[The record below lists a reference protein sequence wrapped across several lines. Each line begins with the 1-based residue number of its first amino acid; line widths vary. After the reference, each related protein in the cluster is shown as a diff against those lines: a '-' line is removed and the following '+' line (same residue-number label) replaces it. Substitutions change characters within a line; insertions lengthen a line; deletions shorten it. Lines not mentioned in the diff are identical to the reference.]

1 MQPTAEFQQQFQKA
15 LSLQQEKKYDEA
27 LLAYKSLLEQN
38 PDLSRDQ
45 IADISY
51 NAALTSF
58 NQQSFLQSYVY
69 NQKAL
74 LLKPQHTQ
82 AKELSSKIKTQ
93 FQVRA
98 TPHDISLI
106 ENLNKAGLQV
116 VPVEALWVLATLFL
130 VIFLRSIFNYFLT
143 RKKEIME
150 NLKFSR
156 FSFKNYFWLVLFLIF
171 SFFSGLKIWEEQIP
185 KALIRT
191 EQATL
196 RTAAGENQAA
206 LADLPGGSLVHILR
220 VAKINEILYFQI
232 KYPGGISGWT
242 KKDDLELING
252 FDQSPTDP

>member
-1 MQPTAEFQQQFQKA
+1 MPTADFQQTFQNA
-15 LSLQQEKKYDEA
+15 VSLQQQKKYDEA
-27 LLAYKSLLEQN
+27 LAAYKSLLEQQN

-58 NQQSFLQSYVY
+58 NKQDFLSSYVY

-74 LLKPQHTQ
+74 LLSPRHSQ
-82 AKELSSKIKTQ
+82 ASELAAKIKTQ

-106 ENLNKAGLQV
+106 ENLNKAGLDV
-116 VPVEALWVLATLFL
+116 VPVEAFWVLATLFL
-130 VIFLRSIFNYFLT
+130 VIFLRSIFRYFLK
-143 RKKEIME
+143 RKKELME

-156 FSFKNYFWLVLFLIF
+156 FSYKNYLWLVLFVVF
-171 SFFSGLKIWEEQIP
+171 YFFAGIKIWDEQIP

-191 EQATL
+191 EQASL
-196 RTAAGENQAA
+196 KTAAGENQAT

-220 VAKINEILYFQI
+220 VTKVNDIQYFQI

-242 KKDDLELING
+242 KKDDLELILPK
-252 FDQSPTDP
+252 D

>member
-1 MQPTAEFQQQFQKA
+1 MPTADFQQTFQNA
-15 LSLQQEKKYDEA
+15 VSLQQQKKYDEA
-27 LLAYKSLLEQN
+27 LSAYKSLLEQN

-58 NQQSFLQSYVY
+58 NKQDFLASYVY

-74 LLKPQHTQ
+74 MLRPRHSPAT
-82 AKELSSKIKTQ
+82 ELALKIKTQ
-93 FQVRA
+93 FQVKA

-106 ENLNKAGLQV
+106 ENLNKAGLEAF
-116 VPVEALWVLATLFL
+116 PVEALWVFGTVFF
-130 VIFLRSIFNYFLT
+130 VIFLRSVFNYFLT
-143 RKKEIME
+143 RKKEILE

-156 FSFKNYFWLVLFLIF
+156 FAYKNYFWLVLFLVF
-171 SFFSGLKIWEEQIP
+171 SFLSGLKIREEQIP
-185 KALIRT
+185 KALIRN

-220 VAKINEILYFQI
+220 VTKINDILYFQI

-242 KKDDLELING
+242 KKEDLELIS
-252 FDQSPTDP
+252 SPNLPKD